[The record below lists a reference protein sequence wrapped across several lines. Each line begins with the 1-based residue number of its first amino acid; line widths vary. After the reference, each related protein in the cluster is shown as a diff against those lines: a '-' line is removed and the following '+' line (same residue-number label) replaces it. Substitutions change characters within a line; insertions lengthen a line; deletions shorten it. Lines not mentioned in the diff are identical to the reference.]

1 MPTDSLTVGD
11 LRALIHYDGPET
23 DTLGDALAQIN
34 AATAASRENETAWA
48 EHLARCEVW
57 IAGRDEAARDAHA
70 QAVAASTRG
79 GRGAVNAAGQD
90 AGRAAAKDYE
100 ERVPRPLFNGKPT
113 IPLHYSDEKPRPL
126 AAAVARVKELV
137 S

>member
-1 MPTDSLTVGD
+1 MTPGIGKRVTFPAHGEAERPQ
-11 LRALIHYDGPET
+11 RAGWED
-23 DTLGDALAQIN
+23 
-34 AATAASRENETAWA
+34 
-48 EHLARCEVW
+48 
-57 IAGRDEAARDAHA
+57 
-70 QAVAASTRG
+70 
-79 GRGAVNAAGQD
+79 AAGQD